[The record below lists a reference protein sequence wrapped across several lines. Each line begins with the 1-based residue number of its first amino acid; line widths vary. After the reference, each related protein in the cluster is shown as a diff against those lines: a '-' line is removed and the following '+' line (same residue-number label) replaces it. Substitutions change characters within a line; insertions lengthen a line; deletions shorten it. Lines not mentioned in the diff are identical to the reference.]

1 MVGRYPYILPVG
13 DVPARIANI
22 KVHRMA
28 TPGWNIMPMPW
39 GSVYGPFAPRILR
52 DVAYWSDTFHRMLA
66 RELLVEIEMP
76 IRVRVRTPEE
86 LYKYYHE
93 KCEEYG
99 RKPSASAYAYYVTEL
114 KEISV
119 PWKKEYRGHIQKAL
133 AHELTHAYL
142 FIGYGLLG
150 LPWFREGVAEYF
162 AFFGME
168 RGRPVPGALEVEVYW
183 DAYNAMKDMRLGYIL
198 SLSGDEFYGN
208 PDLNYSIAGAFVAF
222 LAEKEGILSVVQRML
237 DGRMDDLL
245 EYENDFREYLD
256 SIVNQGPPPG
266 YQYGEIISH

>member
-1 MVGRYPYILPVG
+1 MVRRNPCILPVG
-13 DVPARIANI
+13 DVPARIANV
-22 KVHRMA
+22 KVNRMA

-39 GSVYGPFAPRILR
+39 GSVYGPFSPHILR

-66 RELLVEIEMP
+66 RELLVEIGMP
-76 IRVRVRTPEE
+76 IRVRVRTSEE
-86 LYKYYHE
+86 LYKYYTE

-99 RKPSASAYAYYVTEL
+99 TKPSKSAYAYFVTEL

-119 PWKKEYRGHIQKAL
+119 PWKKEYGGHIQKAL

-150 LPWFREGVAEYF
+150 LPWFREGIAEYF

-168 RGRPVPGALEVEVYW
+168 RGRPVPGALETEVYY
-183 DAYNAMKDMRLGYIL
+183 DAYNSMQDMRLEHFL
-198 SLSGDEFYGN
+198 SLSNDEFYGN
-208 PDLNYSIAGAFVAF
+208 PDPNYNIAGAFVTF
-222 LAEKEGILSVVQRML
+222 LSEKEGVLSVVQRML
-237 DGRMDDLL
+237 DGRIDDLL
-245 EYENDFREYLD
+245 EYDDAFRKHLD